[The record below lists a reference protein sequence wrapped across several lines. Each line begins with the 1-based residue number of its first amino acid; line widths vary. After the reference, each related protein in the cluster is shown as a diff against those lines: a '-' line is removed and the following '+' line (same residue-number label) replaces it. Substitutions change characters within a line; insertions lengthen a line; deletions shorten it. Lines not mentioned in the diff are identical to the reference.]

1 MVVSIGVLPTIDI
14 AAENAVVVVDIIEK
28 VTNME
33 TDLNDMNTNMTQADD
48 EEWLDEMRV
57 SGDDSH
63 DYLNIMLN
71 QVTLFN
77 NYPRPDLI

>member
-71 QVTLFN
+71 QVT
-77 NYPRPDLI
+77 

>member
-48 EEWLDEMRV
+48 EEWLDETRV

-71 QVTLFN
+71 QVT
-77 NYPRPDLI
+77 

>member
-48 EEWLDEMRV
+48 EE
-57 SGDDSH
+57 
-63 DYLNIMLN
+63 
-71 QVTLFN
+71 
-77 NYPRPDLI
+77 

>member
-48 EEWLDEMRV
+48 EEWLD
-57 SGDDSH
+57 
-63 DYLNIMLN
+63 
-71 QVTLFN
+71 
-77 NYPRPDLI
+77 